1 MGNEKQTKTDDV
13 KMIIPP
19 TGRSMSSQFL
29 SKSWLT
35 FLNPLL
41 SFFVAVHD
49 TSWSVSG

>member
-1 MGNEKQTKTDDV
+1 MENEKQIKTGHV
-13 KMIIPP
+13 KMITPP

-35 FLNPLL
+35 SLNRLL

-49 TSWSVSG
+49 TLWNISG